1 MMSKKTAKIPVRD
14 YYHLLKAYLKP
25 QGRMVLLL
33 TVLIFGS
40 IGSQLINPQI
50 MRYFIDTAT
59 RGGDPNILF
68 WAAIAFMG
76 AALIQQALS
85 VSATYVG
92 ENLGWTTT
100 NMLRRDLVSHCLGL
114 DLAFHKLHTP
124 GEMIERIDED
134 VTSLANFFSQFSI
147 RVLGNM
153 LIIIGVLVLL
163 YLEDFRAG
171 LTITL
176 FVVITLTSVQ
186 MLRKKMMTYQ
196 WEARQASA
204 ELSGFIEERLAGTED
219 IKGNGAIPHTM
230 LGLYKAMRHRNQKQ
244 LRANC
249 YATTIRM
256 TAITLHYFG
265 IALALWIGILLAWS
279 GKGSI
284 GTIVLFVIYTDLI
297 YRPIMQITRQM
308 EDFQQAGAGIQRV
321 QELLHMRS
329 EIRDGDGPDL
339 PRGPLSVTWDQVSF
353 SYTDDNDLVLKGIS
367 FDLQPGET
375 LGILGRTG
383 SGKTT
388 VTRLLTRLYD
398 YNGGMIRLGNVELKS
413 TRIADLRDKIGLVTQ
428 DVQLFHATVRD
439 NVTFFN
445 PDIADDQIYRVFEE
459 VGLTAWLQSLPHGL
473 DTILTGGGGL
483 SAGEAQL
490 LAFSRVFL
498 RNPGLVIMDEASSR
512 LDPATEHLMEKAI
525 DKLLSGRTGIIV
537 AHRLS
542 TIMKVDKILILED
555 GKVREYGKRIDLIH
569 TPGSHSN
576 HLLATGLEEVLA

>member
-1 MMSKKTAKIPVRD
+1 MSKKPAKIPARD
-14 YYHLLKAYLKP
+14 YYNLLKAYLKP

-33 TVLIFGS
+33 TVLILGS
-40 IGSQLINPQI
+40 IGSQLVNPQI

-59 RGGDPNILF
+59 RGGNSQILF
-68 WAAIAFMG
+68 WAAIAYMG
-76 AALIQQALS
+76 AAIIQQALS

-100 NMLRRDLVSHCLGL
+100 NMLRKDLVSHCLGL
-114 DLAFHKLHTP
+114 DLSFHKLHTP

-147 RVLGNM
+147 RVFGNM
-153 LIIIGVLVLL
+153 IIITGVLILL
-163 YLEDFRAG
+163 YLEDFWAG

-176 FVVITLTSVQ
+176 FVMTTLYSVLL
-186 MLRKKMMTYQ
+186 LRGKMMASQ

-204 ELSGFIEERLAGTED
+204 ELSGFVEERLAGTED
-219 IKGNGAIPHTM
+219 IKGNGAIFHTM
-230 LGLYKAMRHRNQKQ
+230 LGLYKSMRHRNQKQ

-249 YATTIRM
+249 FATTIRM
-256 TAITLHYFG
+256 TAFTLHYVG
-265 IALALWIGILLAWS
+265 IALALWMGILLNQN

-321 QELLHMRS
+321 RELLQMRS
-329 EIRDGDGPDL
+329 EIPDGNGPDL
-339 PRGPLSVTWDQVSF
+339 PCGPLSVTWDQVTF
-353 SYTDDNDLVLKGIS
+353 SYTDENDLVLKGIS
-367 FDLQPGET
+367 FHLQPDET

-388 VTRLLTRLYD
+388 VTRLLSRLYD
-398 YNGGMIRLGNVELKS
+398 YNGGTVHLGNIELKS
-413 TRIADLRDKIGLVTQ
+413 TRVADLRDKIGLVTQ
-428 DVQLFHATVRD
+428 DVQLFHASVRD
-439 NVTFFN
+439 NVTFF
-445 PDIADDQIYRVFEE
+445 DHRITDAQIHQVFEA
-459 VGLTAWLQSLPHGL
+459 VGLTGWLQSLPKGL

-512 LDPATEHLMEKAI
+512 LDPATEHLMEKAMER
-525 DKLLSGRTGIIV
+525 LLSGRTGIIV

-542 TIMKVDKILILED
+542 TIMKVDKILILEE
-555 GKVREYGKRIDLIH
+555 GKVREYGKRTDLIN
-569 TPGSHSN
+569 TPDSHFN
-576 HLLATGLEEVLA
+576 HLLATGLEDVLA